1 VLLSIPLDRTLA
13 KKKFSWEF
21 AVHID
26 DNDPLWHKAIDGK
39 EANIEGGVK
48 EISDHYRNFCSRYSP
63 WGCAQDSSEKGGHAR
78 AKKWEDDLWQTMD
91 KYCVGKPY
99 GGLKELHQLCVRS
112 TGIMHPVMIQFT
124 YVPKVKPM
132 ILKLPKIYPV
142 ILNLAHRQ
150 TSPCRGHRG
159 IFP

>member
-1 VLLSIPLDRTLA
+1 MLLSIPLDRTLA

-63 WGCAQDSSEKGGHAR
+63 WGCAQDSSENGLENGR
-78 AKKWEDDLWQTMD
+78 MI
-91 KYCVGKPY
+91 CGKPWTNTVSE
-99 GGLKELHQLCVRS
+99 GRTV
-112 TGIMHPVMIQFT
+112 V
-124 YVPKVKPM
+124 
-132 ILKLPKIYPV
+132 
-142 ILNLAHRQ
+142 
-150 TSPCRGHRG
+150 
-159 IFP
+159 